1 MEGNEMA
8 MTQEDLQS
16 WISETV
22 QNMGV
27 IPPDVLEQCNLLQPL
42 LEKWKKQ
49 ADRLLELSNSVAA
62 YEAIVKEQYAFLGWE
77 DTDDDE
83 DVIETRMSSKS
94 SHRDEEDVIEMI
106 SSESSHDEEDVIEM
120 RLSSKSSRH
129 DEEDVIK
136 MQMPSKSSH
145 HENHA
150 TKIKSSSAGI
160 SPSSPCD
167 SEVDVCGSPSR
178 RCTPIPNG
186 NLNDSDGL
194 VKVSLT
200 RQAKVVLTRLP
211 ECELQ
216 ASRRQ
221 SPEDCSSNDEHS
233 SLVESQSDH
242 RINDS
247 DYVVERSSNSDSELN
262 DSTNDSDYSV
272 APSPNKRRR
281 FNVKWP
287 VKSHA
292 RQTSQ
297 SSVDTKTKVAK
308 KSSCKTSP
316 ITKDTVSNTK
326 TVDMQKSSCNSKS
339 KDNDTG
345 SKTKSV
351 DTQKSARKSK
361 STENDTGSKTK
372 TLNKQKSSCKP
383 KSTES
388 AIVSNTKLVDSQISL
403 CKTNSTEKDTVSE
416 TLEPVPDNR
425 KVETVC
431 VISTCCQSP
440 EGSCKVPTKVPKT
453 KIEVNLKV
461 LAKMKSM
468 CWLPGKVV
476 GIIKM
481 DDRLKYKIQFDNDT
495 KCLISSHHIAFR
507 VTSKLEY
514 LYVGARVVVGRS
526 EDEVF
531 RPGIVAELP
540 SRKNQQR
547 FLVFIDDQTPVYV
560 GLPHLHLVCIPLEDP
575 MDDITNTSHRDFVKE
590 YIKVWPYPPLAQC
603 KNGQSLN
610 VELDGVQQI
619 CVVLLVD
626 CSLMQVLFVG
636 SQRKEWIY
644 RGSWRLEYM
653 AKMKDFMFLDNG
665 SHVT

>member
-83 DVIETRMSSKS
+83 EVIETSVSSKS
-94 SHRDEEDVIEMI
+94 SHRDEEDVIEMM
-106 SSESSHDEEDVIEM
+106 SSESSPDEEDVIEM
-120 RLSSKSSRH
+120 RLSSKSSHH

-145 HENHA
+145 HDNDA
-150 TKIKSSSAGI
+150 NKIKSSSAGI

-167 SEVDVCGSPSR
+167 AEVDVCSSPSR

-186 NLNDSDGL
+186 NLNDRHGL

-211 ECELQ
+211 ECELR

-233 SLVESQSDH
+233 SLVESESDH

-262 DSTNDSDYSV
+262 DSTNDSVYSV

-287 VKSHA
+287 VKSRA
-292 RQTSQ
+292 RQTSE

-308 KSSCKTSP
+308 KSSWKTSP

-339 KDNDTG
+339 
-345 SKTKSV
+345 
-351 DTQKSARKSK
+351 
-361 STENDTGSKTK
+361 
-372 TLNKQKSSCKP
+372 
-383 KSTES
+383 TES
-388 AIVSNTKLVDSQISL
+388 AIVSNTKSVG
-403 CKTNSTEKDTVSE
+403 T
-416 TLEPVPDNR
+416 
-425 KVETVC
+425 VETVC

-440 EGSCKVPTKVPKT
+440 EGSCKVPTKVPKI
-453 KIEVNLKV
+453 KIKVNLKV

-476 GIIKM
+476 GMIKM

-526 EDEVF
+526 EGEVF

-575 MDDITNTSHRDFVKE
+575 MDDITNTSHREFVKD

-653 AKMKDFMFLDNG
+653 AKMKNLQKD
-665 SHVT
+665 S